1 MLSPLRGVG
10 LIEPPTQGFS
20 VIMYTLYKSR
30 LQCSFRSR
38 VGVEEGFCC
47 SVLNDTNSIKRLP
60 NPIPRFMMIIDD
72 ALSFYKLCR
81 RTLSAT
87 FHFNDIDSF
96 SYYATDVYGDVVHA
110 NARPQLFRI

>member
-1 MLSPLRGVG
+1 
-10 LIEPPTQGFS
+10 
-20 VIMYTLYKSR
+20 
-30 LQCSFRSR
+30 
-38 VGVEEGFCC
+38 
-47 SVLNDTNSIKRLP
+47 
-60 NPIPRFMMIIDD
+60 MMIIDD
-72 ALSFYKLCR
+72 SLFLYKLCR